1 MITFACASP
10 SSSSYCVV
18 IRQIFSPFPPIKFN
32 PAGVCYATLNFKRIF
47 FSIFKRGPSS
57 RTSFRH
63 CWPCHR
69 SDLRTYMSDG
79 VSSQRAGIE
88 PAGCIRCKVECLIF
102 LYIYNIYSRWPIAL
116 LCGFACDCPSL
127 PKYFIGFLIT
137 PSRAVR
143 YFPRFVYKSSIPYA
157 TYTYVF
163 LKKK

>member
-1 MITFACASP
+1 MPWKWPLGGGMLLTGNSQLYNRIGWTRNGMMITFACASP

-102 LYIYNIYSRWPIAL
+102 LYIYNIYSR
-116 LCGFACDCPSL
+116 
-127 PKYFIGFLIT
+127 
-137 PSRAVR
+137 
-143 YFPRFVYKSSIPYA
+143 
-157 TYTYVF
+157 
-163 LKKK
+163 